1 MEKEKSGRARL
12 VLLLWL
18 LVTIF
23 YFYLASDYIQVVMRD
38 NEFEDYLQYS
48 VQLVGS
54 QGRPS
59 DGLRELVVAKAREL
73 EIPLDPERVDIQGRR
88 QTLVLRL
95 GYAVDIEI
103 PLISNAGYRR
113 EFSHEI
119 RFADP
124 RG

>member
-1 MEKEKSGRARL
+1 MEREKSGRARL

-23 YFYLASDYIQVVMRD
+23 YFYLASDYIQIVMRD
-38 NEFEDYLQYS
+38 DAFEDYLEFS

-54 QGRPS
+54 QGRANAE
-59 DGLRELVVAKAREL
+59 LRELVMAKAQEL
-73 EIPLDPERVDIQGRR
+73 EITLDPDRVDIQGRR
-88 QTLVLRL
+88 QTLVLRV
-95 GYAVDIEI
+95 GYDVDIQI
-103 PLISNAGYRR
+103 PLISNAGYSR

-119 RFADP
+119 RFSDP